1 MSKFFKMLAKD
12 YMRSIIITLI
22 SAAIAVPLVCGLIFV
37 LLTIVNNIDDS
48 NTAMWAAII
57 AGIAFLLI
65 LFGGGAAF
73 LLFVF
78 FGRARRYNAIFE
90 PLGLKGKMFLL
101 NGRQYLGTAKG
112 RQVDIRFYRGPTLDI
127 RVSTTTQ
134 ARLSIANSDTVSL
147 PLARMFGREP
157 LDLTDPGLSG
167 LTIFAHDEVW
177 ALSLLANPE
186 VKALLRQL
194 ILSESAFLMRQ
205 IHLDPGKLRLFLYR
219 NKGLFKFNVTP
230 DEAKQWLN
238 GLLALARIAE
248 TLPPSSQDLA

>member
-12 YMRSIIITLI
+12 YMRSLIITLI
-22 SAAIAVPLVCGLIFV
+22 SAVIAVPLVCVLIFV
-37 LLTIVNNIDDS
+37 PLAIATRAEDS
-48 NTAMWAAII
+48 TTAMWVAVISAVI
-57 AGIAFLLI
+57 FLLI
-65 LFGGGAAF
+65 VFGGGAAM

-78 FGRARRYNAIFE
+78 LRRAKRYDAIFG
-90 PLGLKGKMFLL
+90 PLGLKGKMYMLS
-101 NGRQYLGTAKG
+101 GRQYHGSMKG
-112 RQVDIRFYRGPTLDI
+112 RQVEVYFYRGPTLDM
-127 RVSTTTQ
+127 RTSTTAQ

-205 IHLDPGKLRLFLYR
+205 IHLEPGKLRLYLYR

-230 DEAKQWLN
+230 DEARQWLN

-248 TLPPSSQDLA
+248 TLPAPPQV

>member
-1 MSKFFKMLAKD
+1 VSKFFKMLAKD
-12 YMRSIIITLI
+12 YMRSLIITLI
-22 SAAIAVPLVCGLIFV
+22 STVIAVPLVCVLIFIP
-37 LLTIVNNIDDS
+37 LAIAARAEDS
-48 NTAMWAAII
+48 TTAMWVAIASAVI
-57 AGIAFLLI
+57 FLLI

-73 LLFVF
+73 LLIVF
-78 FGRARRYNAIFE
+78 FRRARRYNAIFE

-112 RQVDIRFYRGPTLDI
+112 RQVDVRFYRGPTLDI

-186 VKALLRQL
+186 VKALLRQM

-205 IHLDPGKLRLFLYR
+205 VHLEPGKLRLYLYR
-219 NKGLFKFNVTP
+219 NKGLFKFNVSP
-230 DEAKQWLN
+230 NEARQWLN

-248 TLPPSSQDLA
+248 TLPDSQDLA